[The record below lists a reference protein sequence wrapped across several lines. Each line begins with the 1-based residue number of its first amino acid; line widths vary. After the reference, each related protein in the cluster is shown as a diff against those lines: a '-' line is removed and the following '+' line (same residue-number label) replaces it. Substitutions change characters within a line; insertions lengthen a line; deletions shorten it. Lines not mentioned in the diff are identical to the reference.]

1 MDVSLFDYRLPPER
15 IAQYPAE
22 QRDASRLLV
31 CDRATGQCKD
41 RVFSELPNLLRPGDL
56 VVVNDSRVISA
67 RLLGGLEPDGT
78 QVELLFLKAV
88 NPSRWEA
95 LARPGKRCRPGAV
108 IRFSDGQARVRVV
121 GSAGEG
127 RRIVEIEGGGSVRE
141 VLERCGVPPLPPYIT
156 RHQKPGQ
163 EDWERYQTV
172 YATHEGSVA
181 APTAGLHFT
190 QTLLDRLKTRGIEVQ
205 MLTLH
210 VGAGTF
216 RPIRSARVEAHRM
229 EAEDVT
235 ISSAVAD
242 AINRAKAEGRRV
254 IAVGTTTC
262 RALEAAA
269 DECGTVRPMSGPT
282 DLFIYP
288 GYRFKVIDAL
298 LTNFHLPR
306 SSLLLL
312 VCAFAGREFIL
323 GAYYHAV
330 DAGYRFYSYGDATLI
345 V

>member
-31 CDRATGQCKD
+31 CERAMGRWED
-41 RVFSELPNLLRPGDL
+41 RVFGDLTDLLRPGDAL
-56 VVVNDSRVISA
+56 VINDSRVIPA
-67 RLLGGLEPDGT
+67 RLLGRLEPSGR
-78 QVELLFLKAV
+78 QVELLFVKGVGA
-88 NPSRWEA
+88 SGWEA
-95 LARPGKRCRPGAV
+95 LARPAKRCRPGAV
-108 IRFSDGQARVRVV
+108 VRFGDGQARGRVV
-121 GSAGEG
+121 AFTGEG
-127 RRIVEIEGGGSVRE
+127 RRIVEVEGGGSVRE
-141 VLERCGVPPLPPYIT
+141 VLQRFGVPPLPPYIT

-172 YATHEGSVA
+172 YAAHDGSVA

-190 QTLLDRLKTRGIEVQ
+190 PALLNCLRAKGVMVQT
-205 MLTLH
+205 LTLH
-210 VGAGTF
+210 VGPGTF

-229 EAEDVT
+229 EAEEVT
-235 ISSAVAD
+235 ISADAAD
-242 AINRAKAEGRRV
+242 AINGAKAEGRRV

-262 RALEAAA
+262 RALESAAG
-269 DECGTVRPMSGPT
+269 DTGRLRPMSRPT

-312 VCAFAGREFIL
+312 VSAFAGREFIL
-323 GAYYHAV
+323 AAYRHAV
-330 DAGYRFYSYGDATLI
+330 EAGYRFYSYGDAMLI
-345 V
+345 I